1 MSEPLVTDTPA
12 DEPADAESPP
22 LMADATARD
31 IDLSEGERLVRKPMP
46 ALEAVNDRFLRNL
59 RVGLFQLIRRSP
71 EVAIDPVQ
79 VQRFSEFA
87 GALPAPASFN
97 LVSMLPLRGSA
108 VVICDGALVS
118 ALVDALYGGAG
129 KAKGTIE
136 GRDFSPTEQ
145 RVIQRLIGVVCAEYN
160 KAWLELYPLN
170 MAHQR
175 SEAHLQFVTIAA
187 PAEMVVATTLRITV
201 GGFEG
206 TLRIC
211 TPYAALEPIRD
222 VLYGAQHAKALAED
236 RRWVNL
242 LTREI
247 QAAEITLMAEIGRP
261 ELTVEQLLTMKRGD
275 FIPFDR
281 PSRIALAVDG
291 TPLFNCQFGTHNAR
305 YALSIEECLRGEQS
319 HWLGG
324 LHVG

>member
-1 MSEPLVTDTPA
+1 MSEPLVA
-12 DEPADAESPP
+12 EEPVVIGA
-22 LMADATARD
+22 ARD
-31 IDLSEGERLVRKPMP
+31 IDLSVDERLVRRPMP
-46 ALEAVNDRFLRNL
+46 ALEVVNDRFLRNL
-59 RVGLFQLIRRSP
+59 RAGLFQMIRRSP
-71 EVAIDPVQ
+71 QVAIEPMQ
-79 VQRFSEFA
+79 VQRFSEFVS
-87 GALPAPASFN
+87 ALPSPASFN
-97 LVSMLPLRGSA
+97 LVSIQPLRGSA

-118 ALVDALYGGAG
+118 ALVDALYGGTG
-129 KAKGTIE
+129 KARGAIA

-160 KAWLELYPLN
+160 KAWQELYPLT

-175 SEAHLQFVTIAA
+175 SETHVQFVTIAA
-187 PAEMVVATTLRITV
+187 PAEMVVVTTLRITV
-201 GGFEG
+201 AGFEG

-222 VLYGAQHAKALAED
+222 VLYGAQHARAMAED
-236 RRWVNL
+236 RRWVTL

-247 QAAEITLMAEIGRP
+247 QAAEVTLTAELGRP

-281 PSRIALAVDG
+281 PSRIVASVDG
-291 TPLFNCQFGTHNAR
+291 TPVFACQFGTHNAR
-305 YALSIEECLRGEQS
+305 YALSITESLCGENS

-324 LHVG
+324 SHVR